1 MDPEGFYRASV
12 QRCAS
17 VEQGAVHHALA
28 GPAHHQAWARP
39 RGVEPVLQHAGY
51 GGVGGDQVGEF
62 VENEWTRPV
71 RERRFGG
78 DAFEERAPIRVFDV
92 REPREAFSHGEGEV
106 AALHG
111 WRGSVRDRI
120 EAIAAPRPLDQQARL
135 ANPPASPDG
144 GESAGPIE
152 DSVEPPHFFRAVE
165 KLHRRTMQKNIMFC
179 NILFRFVPQP
189 NAQRRQGL
197 AERLL
202 RHFGNLRPV
211 GHDRISHHVSCR
223 QH

>member
-1 MDPEGFYRASV
+1 MNGPGQFVSAASAARRSKNARQSGYSTSANPEK
-12 QRCAS
+12 
-17 VEQGAVHHALA
+17 
-28 GPAHHQAWARP
+28 
-39 RGVEPVLQHAGY
+39 RG
-51 GGVGGDQVGEF
+51 
-62 VENEWTRPV
+62 
-71 RERRFGG
+71 
-78 DAFEERAPIRVFDV
+78 
-92 REPREAFSHGEGEV
+92 HGEGEV

-144 GESAGPIE
+144 GESAGPVE

-197 AERLL
+197 AERLF
-202 RHFGNLRPV
+202 RHFGNLP
-211 GHDRISHHVSCR
+211 SCR
-223 QH
+223 A